1 MVSTPR
7 AGQWEEEGLPVCSA
21 SKKDGILSALGS
33 GEPWCW
39 NPVEEEG
46 RVNGASFEQQEPH
59 KHRDVQTCLVFP
71 IWAAPQKCP
80 HEVSCLL

>member
-7 AGQWEEEGLPVCSA
+7 GGQWGEEGLPVRSA
-21 SKKDGILSALGS
+21 SKEDAILSALES

-46 RVNGASFEQQEPH
+46 RVDGASVEQQEPH
-59 KHRDVQTCLVFP
+59 KHWDVQGCLVFP
-71 IWAAPQKCP
+71 TWAAPQ
-80 HEVSCLL
+80 EVPT